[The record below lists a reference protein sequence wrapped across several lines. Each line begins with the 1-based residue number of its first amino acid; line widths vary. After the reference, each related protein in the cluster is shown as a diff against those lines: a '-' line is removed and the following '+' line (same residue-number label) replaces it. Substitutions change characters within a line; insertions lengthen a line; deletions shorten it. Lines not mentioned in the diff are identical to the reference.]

1 MIRLELGKAD
11 QTKNACQATVSDD
24 EKSFVTLTLVVNVIK
39 HLVFGTDEQEK

>member
-24 EKSFVTLTLVVNVIK
+24 EKSFVTLTMVVNVIK
-39 HLVFGTDEQEK
+39 HLVFDTDDEDK